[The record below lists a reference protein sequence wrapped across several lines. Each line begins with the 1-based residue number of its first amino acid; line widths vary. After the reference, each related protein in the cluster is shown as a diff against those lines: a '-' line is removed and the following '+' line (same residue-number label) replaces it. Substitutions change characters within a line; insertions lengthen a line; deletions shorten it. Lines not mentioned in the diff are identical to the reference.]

1 MKIRLLTAVL
11 LLAAS
16 FLNVTPARAQVD
28 DEVAV
33 VTDAVIA
40 RPLCFAATIIGS
52 AIFVVSLPAALP
64 SKSVDSVADIL
75 VRRPAWATFNRP
87 LGDFSF
93 ASDYAST
100 GPAKRH
106 HKKAIVRSPKAQAE
120 AARG

>member
-1 MKIRLLTAVL
+1 MKIRFLTAL
-11 LLAAS
+11 SLLALS
-16 FLNVTPARAQVD
+16 FLSVMPARAQVD

-52 AIFVVSLPAALP
+52 AIFVVSLPVAVP
-64 SKSVDSVADIL
+64 SNSVNGAADIL
-75 VRRPAWATFNRP
+75 VKRPAWATFQRP

-93 ASDYAST
+93 ASDYASAA
-100 GPAKRH
+100 PAKRP